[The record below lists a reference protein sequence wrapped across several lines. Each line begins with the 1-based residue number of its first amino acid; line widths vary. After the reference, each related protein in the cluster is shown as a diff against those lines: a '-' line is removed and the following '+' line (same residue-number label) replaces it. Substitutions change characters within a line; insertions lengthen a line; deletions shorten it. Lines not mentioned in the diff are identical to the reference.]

1 MKFNPTGGH
10 HRGPPRPLQ
19 FLGVSPPKTPFS
31 SPGLPYAKRRRGGG
45 IPRGLPPLNVRC
57 FRLRLMEPVF
67 GGEKEMEAPP
77 PEEIRV
83 SDGTLVPTRASAHG
97 APRLEPPPSGL
108 TCVRGT
114 EPSTGPG
121 IHSSPSPR
129 KQTGELEK
137 VTIWA
142 GNSACCRLALGAAP
156 PLAPPAKR
164 RLLMVNWSSSLSLH
178 AFPSARGNLW
188 SRLSLF
194 ALALTCRVQR
204 KRGGRLVLV
213 EKKQPLNGPRG
224 GASARK

>member
-1 MKFNPTGGH
+1 MKFKPTGGH

-31 SPGLPYAKRRRGGG
+31 SPVGSTGLPYAKRRRGGG

-57 FRLRLMEPVF
+57 FRLRLMERVF

-108 TCVRGT
+108 SCVPGT

-121 IHSSPSPR
+121 IHLSPSPR

-142 GNSACCRLALGAAP
+142 GNSACCRLVLGAAP

-164 RLLMVNWSSSLSLH
+164 RLLMFNWSSSLSLH
-178 AFPSARGNLW
+178 AFLRRGATSGSA
-188 SRLSLF
+188 SPFSLSL
-194 ALALTCRVQR
+194 
-204 KRGGRLVLV
+204 
-213 EKKQPLNGPRG
+213 
-224 GASARK
+224 